1 MTGAD
6 VVLAVIAKA
15 PRAGHSKTRLCPPC
29 TPEQAAD
36 LAAAALADT
45 LAAVL
50 AAPARR
56 RVLVLDGDAGAWVP
70 DGFQVI
76 PQAGGGLDARLATA
90 FAEIAAPTFLVGMD
104 TPQLTPDLLTQG
116 SQVLADGATAV
127 LGLADD
133 GGYWSIG
140 LREADPDLLLGVPMS
155 AENTGA
161 AQRVRLQAHGHDPV
175 MLPPLRDVDHFS
187 DALAVADLAP
197 GSHFAHAVHALSV
210 AVV

>member
-76 PQAGGGLDARLATA
+76 PQAGGGLDARLAAA
-90 FAEIAAPTFLVGMD
+90 FGEIAAPTFLVGMD
-104 TPQLTPDLLTQG
+104 TPQVTPDLLAQG
-116 SQVLADGATAV
+116 SQALADGATAV

-155 AENTGA
+155 TEDTGA
-161 AQRVRLQAHGHDPV
+161 AQRERLQAHGHDPV

-197 GSHFAHAVHALSV
+197 GSHFAQAVHALPV
-210 AVV
+210 AVA